1 MIFDKSRI
9 LPIGLATVIL
19 SAPAA
24 VFAGTDSGVYVGGG
38 LGYAVTNIDD
48 SGDTFDESDTSLKI
62 FGGYNFGLVPFL
74 DLAVEASYVDFGN
87 PSGLVDSNSVN
98 VDMTGL
104 NAFGLVGFDLG
115 PVGLFAKTGLTRWDL
130 DIGVDG
136 SSKGYSG
143 TDPTYG
149 IGAKFQLGS
158 FAVRAEY
165 EYIDIDIVSGVSSDV
180 SMISVS
186 GVFTF

>member
-1 MIFDKSRI
+1 MIFDKFRI
-9 LPIGLATVIL
+9 LPIGLATIFL

-38 LGYAVTNIDD
+38 LGYAATNID

-62 FGGYNFGLVPFL
+62 FGGYNFGLIPFL

-87 PSGLVDSNSVN
+87 PSGLAGGDSVN
-98 VDMTGL
+98 VDVTGL

-115 PVGLFAKTGLTRWDL
+115 PVGLFAKAGLMRWDL
-130 DIGVDG
+130 DIGVNGLSD
-136 SSKGYSG
+136 GYSG
-143 TDPTYG
+143 TDTAYG

-165 EYIDIDIVSGVSSDV
+165 EYFDIDAESGVSSDV
-180 SMISVS
+180 SMVSVS